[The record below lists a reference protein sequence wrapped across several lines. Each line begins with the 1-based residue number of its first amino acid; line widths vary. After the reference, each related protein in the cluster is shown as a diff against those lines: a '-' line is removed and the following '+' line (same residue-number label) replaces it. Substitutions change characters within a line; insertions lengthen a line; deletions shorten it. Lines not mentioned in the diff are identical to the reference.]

1 MSKRPTFEKD
11 MGRLE
16 ELVKKLESGELS
28 LEESLVAFEEGMKL
42 AESLGKVLDKAQER
56 VQKLTRG
63 EQGEFV
69 LEDFED
75 DDGKEA

>member
-1 MSKRPTFEKD
+1 VSKRSTFEKD

-16 ELVKKLESGELS
+16 ELVKKLESGEIS

-75 DDGKEA
+75 GEGKEA

>member
-1 MSKRPTFEKD
+1 VSKRPTFEKD
-11 MGRLE
+11 MARLE
-16 ELVKKLESGELS
+16 ELVRKLESGELS

-42 AESLGKVLDKAQER
+42 AEGLGKVLDKAQER

-69 LEDFED
+69 LDDFED
-75 DDGKEA
+75 DQGKEA

>member
-1 MSKRPTFEKD
+1 VSKRPTFEKD

-75 DDGKEA
+75 DEGKEA

>member
-75 DDGKEA
+75 DEGKEA

>member
-1 MSKRPTFEKD
+1 VSKRPTFEKD

-16 ELVKKLESGELS
+16 ELVKKLESGEIS

-75 DDGKEA
+75 DEGKEA

>member
-16 ELVKKLESGELS
+16 ELVKKLESGEIS

-42 AESLGKVLDKAQER
+42 AESLGKVLDRAQER

-69 LEDFED
+69 LENFED